1 MHSRELRVQTEYE
14 KHARS
19 LDRRFYAQAVQGG
32 QVGPIL
38 TRLRSFGRVRG
49 LVYGAYGEASAD
61 VHDLLRTAAHEM
73 AERTWR
79 LLGARSADEM
89 RSFMVASARR
99 RVGLAA
105 VQAMARHRL
114 ARETYVG
121 ADRAVVED
129 VMQER
134 MRFRQGRRARGSPEW
149 AHQAQDVYAALARA
163 QGYRGA

>member
-1 MHSRELRVQTEYE
+1 MAALAWER
-14 KHARS
+14 
-19 LDRRFYAQAVQGG
+19 
-32 QVGPIL
+32 
-38 TRLRSFGRVRG
+38 
-49 LVYGAYGEASAD
+49 
-61 VHDLLRTAAHEM
+61 DLQI
-73 AERTWR
+73 
-79 LLGARSADEM
+79 DEM
-89 RSFMVASARR
+89 RSLMVASARR

>member
-1 MHSRELRVQTEYE
+1 M
-14 KHARS
+14 
-19 LDRRFYAQAVQGG
+19 
-32 QVGPIL
+32 GPIL

-114 ARETYVG
+114 ARET
-121 ADRAVVED
+121 
-129 VMQER
+129 
-134 MRFRQGRRARGSPEW
+134 
-149 AHQAQDVYAALARA
+149 
-163 QGYRGA
+163 